1 MGSLVC
7 EAKGNMLI
15 DNDMSEQIK
24 IQLPDGSVREVAQ
37 GTTPFDVAMSISPRL
52 AAAVV
57 VARIRPLTT
66 PVVAGETAVEEA
78 DEAQTEAGMYGSA
91 SELGERLVDLAAPL
105 NEDVA
110 LELLKESDEA
120 ALKVVRHSAA
130 HVMATA
136 ILELFPETK
145 LGHGPATDNGFFY
158 DVYRET
164 PFTEDDLAAIEKR
177 MAEVVARDETFV
189 REQESREMGLKD
201 YAEHGDFMKVHF
213 IERFTKPGDE
223 ISLYRNGKFVDFCR
237 GPHVPSTGRVKAFK
251 VTSVAGAYW
260 LGDEKNQQLQRIY
273 GTAFF
278 NAKDMDAH
286 FKRLEE
292 IKARDHRVLGKQLDL
307 FSIQEVAGAGLIF
320 WHPKGGLIRK
330 TMEDWMRDECIRR
343 GYEMVFTPHIMRREL
358 WKVSGHEGFYSQNMY
373 PPMELDDA
381 EYRLKPMN
389 CPGHIL
395 IYKNSP
401 KSYRDLPQRYAELG
415 NVYRYE
421 RSGTMHGL
429 LRVRGFT
436 QDDAH
441 IFCTPEQIESEIAAC
456 VEFAD
461 EVLKA
466 FGFAE
471 FKVELSTWDPKDQKS
486 YVGSPEHW
494 ETAVGS
500 LKKVLDAKAIPYREI
515 PGEAAF
521 YGPKIDIK
529 LVDVLGRLWQLS
541 TVQFDFN
548 LPQRFEL
555 EYTGED
561 GEKHRPVMV
570 HRALFG
576 SVERFFGVLIEHY
589 AGAFPL
595 WLAPVQVGLVPISEK
610 HVEYARAVK
619 AKLEVAGLRVE
630 LDARNE
636 KMNAKIREF
645 TLQKV
650 PFVLVMGD
658 KEAEQR
664 EVNVRVRGGGVQGTF
679 PLSEFIANATTLI
692 TRKELNLSDTPKWH
706 DAVLKAVQSFP
717 TDQFDLNDLY
727 DLRDEFASIFPNNRH
742 VNEKLRQQLQT
753 LRDEGIIQFLDN
765 EGNYKRIK

>member
-1 MGSLVC
+1 M
-7 EAKGNMLI
+7 
-15 DNDMSEQIK
+15 IK
-24 IQLPDGSVREVAQ
+24 VQLPDGSVREVAR
-37 GTTPFDVAMSISPRL
+37 GTTPYDIAMSISPRL

-57 VARIRPLTT
+57 VARIRPLTA
-66 PVVAGETAVEEA
+66 PVIADETAAEEA
-78 DEAQTEAGMYGSA
+78 SEAQTEAGMYSSA
-91 SELGERLVDLAAPL
+91 AETGERLVDLSAPL

-110 LELLKESDEA
+110 LELLKETDEA

-145 LGHGPATDNGFFY
+145 LGHGPATDSGFFY

-164 PFTEDDLAAIEKR
+164 PFTEADLAAIEAR
-177 MAEVVARDETFV
+177 MAEVVARDEKFV
-189 REQESREMGLKD
+189 REHESREKGLEE
-201 YAEHGDFMKVHF
+201 YSAHGDFMKVHF

-223 ISLYRNGKFVDFCR
+223 ISLYKNGNFTDFCR

-251 VTSVAGAYW
+251 VTSIAGAYW
-260 LGDEKNQQLQRIY
+260 LGDEKNQQLQRVY

-278 NAKDMDAH
+278 NAKDLDAH

-343 GYEMVFTPHIMRREL
+343 GYDMVFTPHIMRREL

-441 IFCTPEQIESEIAAC
+441 IFCTPEQIEGEIAAC

-500 LKKVLDAKAIPYREI
+500 LKKVLDAKGIPYREI

-589 AGAFPL
+589 AGAFPM

-610 HVEYARAVK
+610 HLEYAKSVK
-619 AKLEVAGLRVE
+619 AKLEAAGLRVE

-658 KEAEQR
+658 KEAAAET
-664 EVNVRVRGGGVQGTF
+664 VSVRTRGKG
-679 PLSEFIANATTLI
+679 
-692 TRKELNLSDTPKWH
+692 
-706 DAVLKAVQSFP
+706 
-717 TDQFDLNDLY
+717 
-727 DLRDEFASIFPNNRH
+727 
-742 VNEKLRQQLQT
+742 
-753 LRDEGIIQFLDN
+753 DEGSIAMEAFIVRS
-765 EGNYKRIK
+765 KRVVDSRGTELA

>member
-1 MGSLVC
+1 MTIRV
-7 EAKGNMLI
+7 
-15 DNDMSEQIK
+15 
-24 IQLPDGSVREVAQ
+24 QLPDGSVREVAR
-37 GTTPFDVAMSISPRL
+37 GTTAFDVATSISPRL

-57 VARIRPLTT
+57 VARIRPLT
-66 PVVAGETAVEEA
+66 VAAGSEGAAA
-78 DEAQTEAGMYGSA
+78 DEASSEDAMYGA
-91 SELGERLVDLAAPL
+91 AETGERLVDLSAPL
-105 NEDVA
+105 TEDVA
-110 LELLKESDEA
+110 LELLKENDEA

-145 LGHGPATDNGFFY
+145 LGHGPATDAGFFY

-164 PFTEDDLAAIEKR
+164 PFTEDDLAAIEAR
-177 MAEVVARDETFV
+177 MAEVVARDERFV
-189 REQESREMGLKD
+189 RVEESREKGLTD
-201 YAEHGDFMKVHF
+201 YAGQGEFMKVHF

-223 ISLYRNGKFVDFCR
+223 ISLYKNGGFTDFCR

-251 VTSVAGAYW
+251 VMSIAGAYW

-278 NAKDMDAH
+278 NAKDLDAH

-307 FSIQEVAGAGLIF
+307 FSIQEVAGSGLIF
-320 WHPKGGLIRK
+320 WHPKGGLIRR
-330 TMEDWMRDECIRR
+330 TMEEWMREECTRR
-343 GYEMVFTPHIMRREL
+343 GYDLVYTPHIMRRDL
-358 WKVSGHEGFYSQNMY
+358 WKISGHEGFYSENMY

-401 KSYRDLPQRYAELG
+401 KSYRDLPVRYAELG

-441 IFCTPEQIESEIAAC
+441 IFCTPGQILSEIEAC
-456 VEFAD
+456 LDFA
-461 EVLKA
+461 EVVLKT
-466 FGFAE
+466 FGFHE
-471 FKVELSTWDPKDQKS
+471 YRVELSMRDPNKAGEFVGEAADWENAESALKS
-486 YVGSPEHW
+486 
-494 ETAVGS
+494 
-500 LKKVLDAKAIPYREI
+500 VLTKRGVPFKSI
-515 PGEAAF
+515 PGEGAF

-548 LPQRFEL
+548 LPARFEL

-561 GEKHRPVMV
+561 GEKHQPVMV

-610 HVEYARAVK
+610 HLEYAKAVK
-619 AKLEVAGLRVE
+619 AKLEAAGLRVE
-630 LDARNE
+630 LDERNE
-636 KMNAKIREF
+636 KMNVKIREF

-658 KEAEQR
+658 KEAASEA
-664 EVNVRVRGGGVQGTF
+664 VSVRTRGKG
-679 PLSEFIANATTLI
+679 
-692 TRKELNLSDTPKWH
+692 
-706 DAVLKAVQSFP
+706 
-717 TDQFDLNDLY
+717 
-727 DLRDEFASIFPNNRH
+727 
-742 VNEKLRQQLQT
+742 
-753 LRDEGIIQFLDN
+753 DEGSVGLEAFVARAQALL
-765 EGNYKRIK
+765 EKKGTEL

>member
-1 MGSLVC
+1 MLVVRNQ
-7 EAKGNMLI
+7 ERINTVQTEETI
-15 DNDMSEQIK
+15 RV
-24 IQLPDGSVREVAQ
+24 QLPDGSVREVAK
-37 GTTPFDVAMSISPRL
+37 GTTPLDIATAISPRL
-52 AAAVV
+52 AAVVV
-57 VARIRPLTT
+57 VAKIKPLAGA
-66 PVVAGETAVEEA
+66 PSGETADG
-78 DEAQTEAGMYGSA
+78 DEAPESADSMYSA
-91 SELGERLVDLAAPL
+91 ADPQAESLVDLTAPL
-105 NEDVA
+105 TQDVE
-110 LELLKESDEA
+110 LWLLKEQDEA
-120 ALKVVRHSAA
+120 SLKVVRHSAA

-145 LGHGPATDNGFFY
+145 LGHGPATDQGFFY

-164 PFTEDDLAAIEKR
+164 PFSDADLAAIEAR
-177 MAEVVARDETFV
+177 MADVVARDEKFV
-189 REQESREMGLKD
+189 REVEPREVGIAD
-201 YAEHGDFMKVHF
+201 YAKQGEFMKVHF
-213 IERFTKPGDE
+213 IERFTKAGEE
-223 ISLYRNGKFVDFCR
+223 ISLYRNGGFVDFCR

-278 NAKDMDAH
+278 NDKDMKAH
-286 FKRLEE
+286 FARLEE

-330 TMEDWMRDECIRR
+330 AMEDWMREECIRR
-343 GYEMVFTPHIMRREL
+343 GYDMVFTPHIMRREL
-358 WKVSGHEGFYSQNMY
+358 WRISGHEINYAENMY

-401 KSYRDLPQRYAELG
+401 RSYRDLPVRYAELG

-441 IFCTPEQIESEIAAC
+441 IFCTPAQIESEIEAC
-456 VEFAD
+456 IDFA
-461 EVLKA
+461 EAVLKT
-466 FGFAE
+466 FGFEE
-471 FKVELSTWDPKDQKS
+471 FKIELSTWDPKDEKFI
-486 YVGSPEHW
+486 GSAADW
-494 ETAVGS
+494 DNAVGA
-500 LKKVLDAKAIPYREI
+500 LKNVLDRKNIPFRTI

-529 LVDVLGRLWQLS
+529 LVDVLGRMWQLS
-541 TVQFDFN
+541 TVQFDWN
-548 LPQRFEL
+548 LPERFDL
-555 EYTGED
+555 HFKGED
-561 GEKHRPVMV
+561 GELHRPVMV

-610 HVEYARAVK
+610 HLDYAAKVK
-619 AKLEVAGLRVE
+619 AQLEAAGLRVE
-630 LDARNE
+630 LDQRNE

-645 TLQKV
+645 GLAKV
-650 PFVLVMGD
+650 PFILILGD
-658 KEAEQR
+658 KEEATNS
-664 EVNVRVRGGGVQGTF
+664 VSVRVRAKGDEGSVTIDSF
-679 PLSEFIANATTLI
+679 LARAKTLLE
-692 TRKELNLSDTPKWH
+692 T
-706 DAVLKAVQSFP
+706 KAV
-717 TDQFDLNDLY
+717 DL
-727 DLRDEFASIFPNNRH
+727 
-742 VNEKLRQQLQT
+742 
-753 LRDEGIIQFLDN
+753 
-765 EGNYKRIK
+765 